1 MICCIASG
9 NWGSTSCYENQ
20 ARLQQT
26 GDRDGTVEATAPGYR
41 LPADAAE
48 PTGVEALI
56 SHYFMI
62 SQADTYTA
70 VLACPVNTQQT
81 AVSLQKV

>member
-1 MICCIASG
+1 LICPIASG

-48 PTGVEALI
+48 PAGV
-56 SHYFMI
+56 
-62 SQADTYTA
+62 
-70 VLACPVNTQQT
+70 
-81 AVSLQKV
+81 

>member
-1 MICCIASG
+1 MATWIDEWRDSQHGLKSDSFVLICPIASG

-48 PTGVEALI
+48 PAGV
-56 SHYFMI
+56 
-62 SQADTYTA
+62 
-70 VLACPVNTQQT
+70 
-81 AVSLQKV
+81 